1 MTTGSQEFDQY
12 ARDYKSLLDR
22 SVQMSGDGAEYFCE
36 YKARYI
42 ARYIARVEGPRFTG
56 KILDF
61 GCGIGLLSTRLKQHL
76 PAATVHGYDP
86 SPESIRLI
94 PAELAAAGRFSDRL
108 SNLDTDYQL
117 AVLSN
122 VMHHIAQAQ
131 RERTIVDIAAHL
143 APGGRLILFE
153 HNPWN
158 PLTRWVVRHCPFD
171 EGVALLPPQEVAAYF
186 GRAALAIRK
195 RDFIV
200 FFPKMLSAFR
210 ALEPWLSW
218 LPAGAQYAVVGEKH
232 AG

>member
-1 MTTGSQEFDQY
+1 MTTGSREFDQY
-12 ARDYKSLLDR
+12 APDYKALLDR
-22 SVQMSGDGAEYFCE
+22 SVQMSGDSAEYFCE
-36 YKARYI
+36 YKARYV
-42 ARYIARVEGPRFTG
+42 ARAVGPRFCG
-56 KILDF
+56 KVLDF
-61 GCGIGLLSTRLKQHL
+61 GCGIGLLSARLKTHL
-76 PAATVHGYDP
+76 PVATIHGYDP
-86 SPESIRLI
+86 SPESIRLV
-94 PAELAAAGRFSDRL
+94 PPDLSAQGCFSDRTAD
-108 SNLDTDYQL
+108 LDTDYQL

-122 VMHHIAQAQ
+122 VMHHIARAQ

-171 EGVALLPPQEVAAYF
+171 EGVVLLPPREVLACFA
-186 GRAALAIRK
+186 RAGLAVRR

-200 FFPKMLSAFR
+200 FFPKWLSPFR

>member
-22 SVQMSGDGAEYFCE
+22 SIQMSGDSAEYFCE
-36 YKARYI
+36 YKARYV
-42 ARYIARVEGPRFTG
+42 ARILGPRFSG

-61 GCGIGLLSTRLKQHL
+61 GCGVGLLSARLKAHL
-76 PAATVHGYDP
+76 PAAAIHGYDP

-94 PAELAAAGRFSDRL
+94 PPELASAGRFSAALGD
-108 SNLDTDYQL
+108 LDGDYQL

-122 VMHHIAQAQ
+122 VMHHIDQAQ

-143 APGGRLILFE
+143 APGGKLILFE

-158 PLTRWVVRHCPFD
+158 PLTRWVVQHCPFD
-171 EGVALLPPQEVAAYF
+171 EGVVLLPPREVSRYF
-186 GRAALAIRK
+186 ARAALSIRR
-195 RDFIV
+195 RDYIV
-200 FFPKMLSAFR
+200 FFPKMLSALR
-210 ALEPWLSW
+210 TLEPWLSW